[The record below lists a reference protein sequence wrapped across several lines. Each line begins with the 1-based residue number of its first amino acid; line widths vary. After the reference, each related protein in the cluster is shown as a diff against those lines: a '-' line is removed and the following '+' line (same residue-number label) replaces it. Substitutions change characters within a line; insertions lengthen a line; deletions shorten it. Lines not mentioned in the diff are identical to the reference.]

1 MTVEVAFLLSAVSI
15 AVSIFLGLKNSK
27 RNDAKDTKEMTE
39 ERMSEIAERTKENA
53 IINVKLDNINSCN
66 REIKDQ
72 VSSLVEKVDAHGDRL
87 IKVEESC
94 KSAHHRLNTI
104 EERLNDKEDKE

>member
-27 RNDAKDTKEMTE
+27 RNDAKDTKEMAE
-39 ERMSEIAERTKENA
+39 ERMTEIAERTKENA